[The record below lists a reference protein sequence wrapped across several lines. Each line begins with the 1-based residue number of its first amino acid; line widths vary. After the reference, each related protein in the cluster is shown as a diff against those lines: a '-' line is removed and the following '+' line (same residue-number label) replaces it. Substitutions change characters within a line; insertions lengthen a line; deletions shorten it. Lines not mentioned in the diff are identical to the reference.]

1 MSSLNLKLS
10 DIAEALGLSKT
21 TVSKVLNGYSDV
33 NALTRKKVLDYVNKV
48 DYKPNSQASF
58 LRTKE
63 SKTVALILPQFNHEF
78 FNSIFEGVL
87 KNVQKSDYTLFVGCS
102 NESSETEKELIAHY
116 LRLNVEAIFI
126 SISQE
131 TTSFEALKSIQENE
145 KILVLFDK
153 IEKTI
158 LCPKVVI
165 EDRKAAFSATEHL
178 IKQGCR
184 QILHFR
190 GAYLPQISV
199 DRYLGYRDALEAY
212 QIPFDKS
219 QVFLCEYGN
228 EKEGYYAAKKVIES
242 GIKFDGLFAITDLTA
257 LGAIQYFKLNKIKIP
272 EDVAV
277 VGFGNWKLSSF
288 TFPSITT
295 INQPGVQMGEKIF
308 EVFLK
313 EKKAKKEGLNPENE
327 TIKIPSQLIVR
338 ESS

>member
-1 MSSLNLKLS
+1 
-10 DIAEALGLSKT
+10 
-21 TVSKVLNGYSDV
+21 
-33 NALTRKKVLDYVNKV
+33 
-48 DYKPNSQASF
+48 
-58 LRTKE
+58 
-63 SKTVALILPQFNHEF
+63 
-78 FNSIFEGVL
+78 
-87 KNVQKSDYTLFVGCS
+87 
-102 NESSETEKELIAHY
+102 
-116 LRLNVEAIFI
+116 
-126 SISQE
+126 
-131 TTSFEALKSIQENE
+131 
-145 KILVLFDK
+145 
-153 IEKTI
+153 
-158 LCPKVVI
+158 
-165 EDRKAAFSATEHL
+165 
-178 IKQGCR
+178 
-184 QILHFR
+184 
-190 GAYLPQISV
+190 LPQISV

-228 EKEGYYAAKKVIES
+228 EKEGYYTAKKVIES
-242 GIKFDGLFAITDLTA
+242 GMKFDGLFAITDLTA

-308 EVFLK
+308 ELFLK